1 MGNEKSRPVEQS
13 YSDYITQQQRLI
25 QAQQEQIKQLSKMNL
40 RQNILN
46 QQQTPSNIMFQQTA
60 EQQQMN
66 YQQMNSKQMNYQQ
79 MNSKQMN
86 YQQQPKLNYEPEKE
100 KQKLN
105 PYKILGIP
113 KNFDENTLKKA
124 YLKMAMKTHPDRG
137 GTQEQFQQVSIAYT
151 VLLKRLKDQN
161 NNHQH
166 IDLRDQSR
174 KYSETQTQDSLQNV
188 NLSDKFDSDVF
199 NKIYAENR
207 INDVYDSGYGNWM
220 DKNPASEDEPKRMFN
235 GNFNKN
241 MFNSEFDKYKKE
253 QQKNIGS
260 QVIKYDEPQVDI
272 SFKGKDSLM
281 VLGKG
286 NIDDFSGES
295 NGGLN
300 YRDYKDA
307 FTNSCLID
315 TSSTDTRG
323 RPRNINDMESSRS
336 NISYQMSHEDQQQ
349 YQIKK
354 QREEQEEQ
362 QRQQRLQNFEEKA
375 FNSYDQIHKRMLG
388 R

>member
-13 YSDYITQQQRLI
+13 YSDYITHQQRLI
-25 QAQQEQIKQLSKMNL
+25 QAQQEQIQQLSKMNL

-46 QQQTPSNIMFQQTA
+46 QQQTPSNIMFQQTG
-60 EQQQMN
+60 EQQQ
-66 YQQMNSKQMNYQQ
+66 QQ
-79 MNSKQMN
+79 
-86 YQQQPKLNYEPEKE
+86 YQQQNLGYQQQQSQPQLNYEPENQP

-113 KNFDENTLKKA
+113 KNFDEKILKKA
-124 YLKMAMKTHPDRG
+124 YLKLAMKTHPDRG
-137 GTQEQFQQVSIAYT
+137 GSEEQFQQVSIAYT

-161 NNHQH
+161 NSNLHT
-166 IDLRDQSR
+166 DLRDNSR
-174 KYSETQTQDSLQNV
+174 QYMETQTHDSLQNV
-188 NLSDKFDSDVF
+188 NLSDKFDGDVF
-199 NKIYAENR
+199 NKIYDENR
-207 INDVYDSGYGNWM
+207 ISDVYDSGYGKWM
-220 DKNPASEDEPKRMFN
+220 NKNPASEDEPKKMFN

-241 MFNSEFDKYKKE
+241 MFNNEFEKYKKE
-253 QQKNIGS
+253 QQKQMGS
-260 QVIKYDEPQVDI
+260 QLTKYDEPQVDI

-286 NIDDFSGES
+286 NISDFSGES
-295 NGGLN
+295 SGGLN

-315 TSSTDTRG
+315 VNSSTDTRG

-336 NISYQMSHEDQQQ
+336 DISYQMSHEDQQR
-349 YQIKK
+349 YQLKK
-354 QREEQEEQ
+354 QKEEQ
-362 QRQQRLQNFEEKA
+362 QEQHRLQRLQEYEEKA
-375 FNSYDQIHKRMLG
+375 FNSYDMIHQRMLG

>member
-13 YSDYITQQQRLI
+13 YSDYITHQQRLI
-25 QAQQEQIKQLSKMNL
+25 QAQQEQIQQLSKMNL

-46 QQQTPSNIMFQQTA
+46 QQQTPSNIMFQQTS
-60 EQQQMN
+60 EQQQ
-66 YQQMNSKQMNYQQ
+66 QQQQ
-79 MNSKQMN
+79 IN
-86 YQQQPKLNYEPEKE
+86 YQQQQQQQQHQLNYEPE

-113 KNFDENTLKKA
+113 KNFDEKVLKKA
-124 YLKMAMKTHPDRG
+124 YLRLAMKTHPDRG
-137 GTQEQFQQVSIAYT
+137 GSQEQFQQVSIAYT

-161 NNHQH
+161 NNHGH
-166 IDLRDQSR
+166 TDLRDNSR
-174 KYSETQTQDSLQNV
+174 QYMETQTHDSLQNV

-199 NKIYAENR
+199 NKIYDENR
-207 INDVYDSGYGNWM
+207 ISDVYDSGYGKWM
-220 DKNPASEDEPKRMFN
+220 SKNPASEEEPKKMFN

-241 MFNSEFDKYKKE
+241 MFNNEFEKHKKD
-253 QQKNIGS
+253 QQKQMGS
-260 QVIKYDEPQVDI
+260 QVTKYDEPQVDI

-286 NIDDFSGES
+286 NISDFSGES

-315 TSSTDTRG
+315 VSSTDTRG

-336 NISYQMSHEDQQQ
+336 DISYQMSHEDQQR
-349 YQIKK
+349 YQLKK
-354 QREEQEEQ
+354 QKEEQ
-362 QRQQRLQNFEEKA
+362 QEQHRLQRLQEYEEKA
-375 FNSYDQIHKRMLG
+375 FNSYDMIHQRMLG

>member
-1 MGNEKSRPVEQS
+1 MGNENSRPVEQS
-13 YSDYITQQQRLI
+13 YTDYITQQQRLI
-25 QAQQEQIKQLSKMNL
+25 QAQQEQIQQLSRMNL

-46 QQQTPSNIMFQQTA
+46 QQHTPSNIMFQQTA
-60 EQQQMN
+60 EQQQ
-66 YQQMNSKQMNYQQ
+66 
-79 MNSKQMN
+79 
-86 YQQQPKLNYEPEKE
+86 YQQQQQTIGYQSNPQITYQPEKR
-100 KQKLN
+100 QKLN
-105 PYKILGIP
+105 PYKILGVP
-113 KNFDENTLKKA
+113 KNYDEKVLKKA

-137 GTQEQFQQVSIAYT
+137 GSQEQFQQVSIAYS
-151 VLLKRLKDQN
+151 VLLKRLKDVN
-161 NNHQH
+161 NSNLHN
-166 IDLRDQSR
+166 DLRDKSREYIKTQS
-174 KYSETQTQDSLQNV
+174 QDSLQNV

-199 NKIYAENR
+199 NKIYEENR
-207 INDVYDSGYGNWM
+207 IGDVYDSGYGNWM
-220 DKNPASEDEPKRMFN
+220 NKNPASEDDPKKMFD

-241 MFNSEFDKYKKE
+241 MFNREFEKYKRE

-260 QVIKYDEPQVDI
+260 QIVIYDEPQVDI

-286 NIDDFSGES
+286 NVSDFSGES

-315 TSSTDTRG
+315 TNTTDTRG

-336 NISYQMSHEDQQQ
+336 NISYQMTHEDQQK
-349 YQIKK
+349 YQLKK
-354 QREEQEEQ
+354 QKEEQEEQ
-362 QRQQRLQNFEEKA
+362 SRQQRLQEYEQKA
-375 FNSYDQIHKRMLG
+375 FNSYDQIHRRMLG

>member
-1 MGNEKSRPVEQS
+1 MGNETSRPVEQS
-13 YSDYITQQQRLI
+13 YSDYITQQQQLI

-46 QQQTPSNIMFQQTA
+46 QQQTPSNIMFQQQQTNHQ
-60 EQQQMN
+60 EQHQEPQQMN
-66 YQQMNSKQMNYQQ
+66 YQQPQQ
-79 MNSKQMN
+79 IGYKT
-86 YQQQPKLNYEPEKE
+86 EPEKG

-124 YLKMAMKTHPDRG
+124 YLKLAMKTHPDRG
-137 GTQEQFQQVSIAYT
+137 GSPEQFQQVSIAYT

-166 IDLRDQSR
+166 SDLRDQSR

-199 NKIYAENR
+199 NKIYSENR

-241 MFNSEFDKYKKE
+241 MFNSEFEKYKKE
-253 QQKNIGS
+253 QQRNMGS
-260 QVIKYDEPQVDI
+260 QVVKYDEPQVDI

-281 VLGKG
+281 TLGKG

-295 NGGLN
+295 NGLN

-323 RPRNINDMESSRS
+323 RPRNINDMESSRT

-349 YQIKK
+349 YQLKK
-354 QREEQEEQ
+354 QKEEQEEQ
-362 QRQQRLQNFEEKA
+362 QRQQRLQHYEEKA

>member
-13 YSDYITQQQRLI
+13 YSDYITHQQRLI
-25 QAQQEQIKQLSKMNL
+25 QAQQEQIQQLSKMNL

-46 QQQTPSNIMFQQTA
+46 QQQTPSNIMFQQTS
-60 EQQQMN
+60 EQQQ
-66 YQQMNSKQMNYQQ
+66 QQQQ
-79 MNSKQMN
+79 QQQIN
-86 YQQQPKLNYEPEKE
+86 YQQQQQQPQLNYEPE

-113 KNFDENTLKKA
+113 KNFDEKVLKKA
-124 YLKMAMKTHPDRG
+124 YLKLAMKTHPDRG
-137 GTQEQFQQVSIAYT
+137 GSEEQFQQVSIAYT

-161 NNHQH
+161 NNHGH
-166 IDLRDQSR
+166 TDLRDNSR
-174 KYSETQTQDSLQNV
+174 QYMETQTHDSLQNV
-188 NLSDKFDSDVF
+188 NLSDKFDGDVF
-199 NKIYAENR
+199 NKIYEENR
-207 INDVYDSGYGNWM
+207 ISDVYDSGYGKWM
-220 DKNPASEDEPKRMFN
+220 NKNPASEDEPKKMFN

-241 MFNSEFDKYKKE
+241 MFNNEFEKYKKE
-253 QQKNIGS
+253 QQKQMGS
-260 QVIKYDEPQVDI
+260 QITKYDEPQVDI

-286 NIDDFSGES
+286 NISDFSGES

-315 TSSTDTRG
+315 VSSTDTRG

-336 NISYQMSHEDQQQ
+336 DISYQMSHEDQQR
-349 YQIKK
+349 YQLKK
-354 QREEQEEQ
+354 QKEEQ
-362 QRQQRLQNFEEKA
+362 QEQHRLQRLQEYEEKA
-375 FNSYDQIHKRMLG
+375 FNSYDMIHQRMLG

>member
-13 YSDYITQQQRLI
+13 YSDYITHQQRLI
-25 QAQQEQIKQLSKMNL
+25 QAQQEQIQQLSKMNL

-46 QQQTPSNIMFQQTA
+46 QQQTPSNIMFQQTG
-60 EQQQMN
+60 EQQQ
-66 YQQMNSKQMNYQQ
+66 QQ
-79 MNSKQMN
+79 
-86 YQQQPKLNYEPEKE
+86 YQQQNLGYQQQQPQLNYEPENQQ

-113 KNFDENTLKKA
+113 KNFDEKVLKKA
-124 YLKMAMKTHPDRG
+124 YLKLAMKTHPDRG
-137 GTQEQFQQVSIAYT
+137 GSQEQFQQVSIAYT

-161 NNHQH
+161 NNHEH
-166 IDLRDQSR
+166 TDLRDNSR
-174 KYSETQTQDSLQNV
+174 QYMETQTQDSLQNV
-188 NLSDKFDSDVF
+188 NLSDKFDGDVF
-199 NKIYAENR
+199 NKIYEENR
-207 INDVYDSGYGNWM
+207 ISDVYDSGYGKWM
-220 DKNPASEDEPKRMFN
+220 NKNPASEDEPKKMFN

-241 MFNSEFDKYKKE
+241 MFNNEFEKYKKE
-253 QQKNIGS
+253 QQKQMGS
-260 QVIKYDEPQVDI
+260 QLTKYDEPQVDI

-286 NIDDFSGES
+286 TVSDFSGES

-315 TSSTDTRG
+315 VSSTDTRG

-336 NISYQMSHEDQQQ
+336 DISYQMSHEDQQR
-349 YQIKK
+349 YQLKK
-354 QREEQEEQ
+354 QKEEEHEQ
-362 QRQQRLQNFEEKA
+362 HRLQRLQEYEEKA
-375 FNSYDQIHKRMLG
+375 FNSYDMIHQRMLG

>member
-13 YSDYITQQQRLI
+13 YSDYITHQQRLI
-25 QAQQEQIKQLSKMNL
+25 QAQQEQIQQLSKMNL

-46 QQQTPSNIMFQQTA
+46 QQQTPSNIMFQQTG
-60 EQQQMN
+60 EQQQ
-66 YQQMNSKQMNYQQ
+66 QQ
-79 MNSKQMN
+79 
-86 YQQQPKLNYEPEKE
+86 YQQQNLGYQQQQSQPQLNYEPENQQ

-113 KNFDENTLKKA
+113 KNFDEKILKKA
-124 YLKMAMKTHPDRG
+124 YLRLAMKTHPDRG
-137 GTQEQFQQVSIAYT
+137 GSQEQFQQVSIAYT

-161 NNHQH
+161 NNHGH
-166 IDLRDQSR
+166 TDLRDNSKQ
-174 KYSETQTQDSLQNV
+174 YMETQTHDSLQNV

-199 NKIYAENR
+199 NKIYDENR
-207 INDVYDSGYGNWM
+207 ISDVYDSGYGKWM
-220 DKNPASEDEPKRMFN
+220 SKNPASEEEPKKMFN

-241 MFNSEFDKYKKE
+241 MFNNEFEKYKKD
-253 QQKNIGS
+253 QQKQMGS
-260 QVIKYDEPQVDI
+260 QVTKYDEPQVDI

-286 NIDDFSGES
+286 NISDFSGES

-315 TSSTDTRG
+315 VSSTDTRG

-336 NISYQMSHEDQQQ
+336 DISYQMSHEDQQR
-349 YQIKK
+349 YQLKK
-354 QREEQEEQ
+354 QKEEQ
-362 QRQQRLQNFEEKA
+362 QEQHRLQRLQEYEEKA
-375 FNSYDQIHKRMLG
+375 FNSYDMIHQRMLG

>member
-13 YSDYITQQQRLI
+13 YSDYITHQQRLI
-25 QAQQEQIKQLSKMNL
+25 QAQQEQIQQLSKMNL

-46 QQQTPSNIMFQQTA
+46 QQQTPSNIMFQQTG
-60 EQQQMN
+60 EQQQ
-66 YQQMNSKQMNYQQ
+66 QQ
-79 MNSKQMN
+79 
-86 YQQQPKLNYEPEKE
+86 YQQQNLGYQQQQSQPQLNYEPENQP

-113 KNFDENTLKKA
+113 KNFDEKVLKKA
-124 YLKMAMKTHPDRG
+124 YLKLAMKTHPDRG
-137 GTQEQFQQVSIAYT
+137 GSEEQFQQVSIAYT

-161 NNHQH
+161 NSNLHT
-166 IDLRDQSR
+166 DLRDNSR
-174 KYSETQTQDSLQNV
+174 QYMETQTHDSLQNV
-188 NLSDKFDSDVF
+188 NLSDKFDGDVF
-199 NKIYAENR
+199 NKIYDENR
-207 INDVYDSGYGNWM
+207 ISDVYDSGYGKWM
-220 DKNPASEDEPKRMFN
+220 NKNPASEDEPKKMFN

-241 MFNSEFDKYKKE
+241 MFNNEFEKYKKE
-253 QQKNIGS
+253 QQKQMGS
-260 QVIKYDEPQVDI
+260 QLTKYDGPQVDI

-286 NIDDFSGES
+286 NISDFSGES
-295 NGGLN
+295 SGGLN

-315 TSSTDTRG
+315 VNSSTDTRG

-336 NISYQMSHEDQQQ
+336 DISYQMSHEDQQR
-349 YQIKK
+349 YQLKK
-354 QREEQEEQ
+354 QKEEQ
-362 QRQQRLQNFEEKA
+362 QEQHRLQRLQEYEEKA
-375 FNSYDQIHKRMLG
+375 FNSYDMIHQRMLG

>member
-13 YSDYITQQQRLI
+13 YSDYITHQQRLI
-25 QAQQEQIKQLSKMNL
+25 QAQQEQIQQLSKMNL

-46 QQQTPSNIMFQQTA
+46 QQQTPSNIMFQQTS
-60 EQQQMN
+60 EQQQ
-66 YQQMNSKQMNYQQ
+66 QQQQ
-79 MNSKQMN
+79 QQQIN
-86 YQQQPKLNYEPEKE
+86 YQQQQQPQLNYEPE

-113 KNFDENTLKKA
+113 KNFDEKVLKKA
-124 YLKMAMKTHPDRG
+124 YLKLAMKTHPDRG
-137 GTQEQFQQVSIAYT
+137 GSEEQFQQVSIAYT

-161 NNHQH
+161 NNHGH
-166 IDLRDQSR
+166 TDLRDNSR
-174 KYSETQTQDSLQNV
+174 QYMETQTHDSLQNV
-188 NLSDKFDSDVF
+188 NLSDKFDGDVF
-199 NKIYAENR
+199 NKIYEENR
-207 INDVYDSGYGNWM
+207 ISDVYDSGYGKWM
-220 DKNPASEDEPKRMFN
+220 NKNPASEDEPKKMFN

-241 MFNSEFDKYKKE
+241 MFNNEFEKYKKE
-253 QQKNIGS
+253 QQKQMGS
-260 QVIKYDEPQVDI
+260 QITKYDEPQVDI

-286 NIDDFSGES
+286 NISDFSGES

-315 TSSTDTRG
+315 VSSTDTRG

-336 NISYQMSHEDQQQ
+336 DISYQMSHEDQQR
-349 YQIKK
+349 YQLKK
-354 QREEQEEQ
+354 QKEEQ
-362 QRQQRLQNFEEKA
+362 QEQHRLQRLQEYEEKA
-375 FNSYDQIHKRMLG
+375 FNSYDMIHQRMLG